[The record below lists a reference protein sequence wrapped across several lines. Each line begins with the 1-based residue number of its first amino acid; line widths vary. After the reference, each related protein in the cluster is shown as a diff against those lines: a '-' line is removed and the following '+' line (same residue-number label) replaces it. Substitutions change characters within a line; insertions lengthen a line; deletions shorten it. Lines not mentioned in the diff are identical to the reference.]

1 MAEMETTEPAKLGR
15 GNLRLADVVAQA
27 VGFMGPV
34 FSVTFFLTAIGGA
47 SLTGK
52 GAGINIP
59 ISLILAAIG
68 MLGVA
73 WIISRF
79 AKRIHAA
86 GSLYDYVTAAF
97 GRRAGFVAG
106 WTYYGGMTALTLA
119 IGLAFGGFLSLT
131 LSINHDIDIDWY
143 WLAIAFWIVAGAI
156 MVLGVQIST
165 RLQLILA
172 LVSMIVILAF
182 AIYVILKGGADGLSG
197 APFNPGNSTFTGI
210 FYGML
215 YAVIMFIG
223 FETAANLAEETAEP
237 KRSIPI
243 AVFASVI
250 VVGIFYV
257 IVSYGLLA
265 AFGFDIA
272 AFLDLANFP
281 PLYAASANPEFGGD
295 NFAELVQ
302 WMVVLDIAAVGL
314 GTATGTSRGYFALG
328 PRRPPAAHPGPRER
342 PLPHPGRRERR
353 PGGGRDHRDHHR
365 PRDRRPRPEQP
376 RDRPGRVVRLLPV
389 GRDVRRHVPGAGLPG
404 GQPDGL
410 PGPAGREPGGPGGSG
425 GARRS
430 GDDRGGLRRG
440 EGRPAAVRPRQD
452 LVGGRDPD
460 RRRHRADVHPG
471 REGRLRTTVGGGDH
485 GGSGGGG
492 RTCWRRR
499 PLGAGAATS

>member
-52 GAGINIP
+52 GAGIAIP

-68 MLGVA
+68 MLGVS

-97 GRRAGFVAG
+97 GRKAGFVAG

-172 LVSMIVILAF
+172 LLSMAVILAF
-182 AIYVILKGGADGLSG
+182 AIYVIAKGGSDGLSG

-328 PRRPPAAHPGPRER
+328 RDGRLPRILAHVNDRFRTPDVASIVLAVGAIIVIIIVHATDGLVLNSPETDPGEWFGFFQWGATFGGMCLVLVYLAVSLTGFLGQPGENRAGLAVAAVVGAAATIAAVYGVVKDAPPLYALNKIWWEVAILIAVGVVLMFILAARGVFER
-342 PLPHPGRRERR
+342 PSTGEITA
-353 PGGGRDHRDHHR
+353 D
-365 PRDRRPRPEQP
+365 
-376 RDRPGRVVRLLPV
+376 PV
-389 GRDVRRHVPGAGLPG
+389 AG
-404 GQPDGL
+404 D
-410 PGPAGREPGGPGGSG
+410 
-425 GARRS
+425 
-430 GDDRGGLRRG
+430 
-440 EGRPAAVRPRQD
+440 
-452 LVGGRDPD
+452 
-460 RRRHRADVHPG
+460 
-471 REGRLRTTVGGGDH
+471 
-485 GGSGGGG
+485 
-492 RTCWRRR
+492 
-499 PLGAGAATS
+499 

>member
-1 MAEMETTEPAKLGR
+1 MAELETTEPAKLGR

-52 GAGINIP
+52 GAGVAIP

-68 MLGVA
+68 MLGVS

-119 IGLAFGGFLSLT
+119 IGLAFGGFLSST
-131 LSINHDIDIDWY
+131 LLINHDIDIQWY

-172 LVSMIVILAF
+172 LVSMAVILAF
-182 AIYVILKGGADGLSG
+182 AVYIILKGGSDGLSG
-197 APFNPGNSTFTGI
+197 EPFNPGNSTFTGI

-328 PRRPPAAHPGPRER
+328 RDGRLPRILSHVNDRFRTPDVASVVLAVGAIIVIIIVHATDGLVLNSPETDPGEWFGFFQWGATFGGMCLVLVYLAVSLTGFLGQPGESRAGLAVAAVVGAAATIAAVYGVVKDAPSLYALNKIWWEVLILIAVGVVVMLFLHTRGVFER
-342 PLPHPGRRERR
+342 PSAGEITA
-353 PGGGRDHRDHHR
+353 D
-365 PRDRRPRPEQP
+365 
-376 RDRPGRVVRLLPV
+376 PV
-389 GRDVRRHVPGAGLPG
+389 AG
-404 GQPDGL
+404 D
-410 PGPAGREPGGPGGSG
+410 
-425 GARRS
+425 
-430 GDDRGGLRRG
+430 
-440 EGRPAAVRPRQD
+440 
-452 LVGGRDPD
+452 
-460 RRRHRADVHPG
+460 
-471 REGRLRTTVGGGDH
+471 
-485 GGSGGGG
+485 
-492 RTCWRRR
+492 
-499 PLGAGAATS
+499 